1 MIWQK
6 RVDSATRDKSNRQDE
21 RGSMK
26 VSQARVPAKKPKLG
40 QHFLKDAAASIR
52 IVESLG
58 DLLQSTVLEIGPGRG
73 ALTSLLARRARRVI
87 AVEKDRVLAAQ
98 LRMHFS
104 LSSNVEIIEG
114 DILAI
119 DLDSLFGPKPG
130 STRPG
135 MDMAPQKVR
144 VVGNL
149 PYFIT
154 SDILLR
160 LFEYRKY
167 FELLILMVQ
176 KEVADRLPA
185 KPGTSEYGLLSATAQ
200 LYTNV
205 EKLFTLPPGAFAP
218 PPKVYSTVI
227 RMQPSGRLGE
237 LQVDE
242 KDFID
247 FLKLSFAQKRKT
259 LWNNL
264 KAHYPSEGF
273 DRVMAKTKLKPS
285 ARAEELSLEG
295 AAKVFR
301 ELTVATSQQ
310 T

>member
-1 MIWQK
+1 
-6 RVDSATRDKSNRQDE
+6 
-21 RGSMK
+21 MK
-26 VSQARVPAKKPKLG
+26 VSRARVPRKKPKLG
-40 QHFLKDAAASIR
+40 QHFLNDTAAAIR
-52 IVESLG
+52 IVEWLG
-58 DLLQSTVLEIGPGRG
+58 DSLQSTVLEIGPGRG
-73 ALTSLLARRARRVI
+73 ALTSLLVRRVRRVI

-104 LSSNVEIIEG
+104 LVSNIEIIEG

-135 MDMAPQKVR
+135 MQIEPQKVR
-144 VVGNL
+144 VIGNL

-167 FELLILMVQ
+167 FERMVLVVQ
-176 KEVADRLPA
+176 EEVADRLSA

-200 LYTNV
+200 LYARV
-205 EKLFTLPPGAFAP
+205 EKLLTLPPAVFSP
-218 PPKVYSTVI
+218 PPKVHSSVV
-227 RMQPSGRLGE
+227 RLQPSPRLDK

-242 KDFID
+242 DGFMN
-247 FLKLSFAQKRKT
+247 FLKLSFSQKRKT

-264 KAHYPSEGF
+264 KVRYPSQDL
-273 DRVMAKTKLKPS
+273 DRALARAKVKPS
-285 ARAEELSLEG
+285 IRAEALSLE
-295 AAKVFR
+295 ASANIFR
-301 ELTVATSQQ
+301 ELTSGNSHPA
-310 T
+310 

>member
-1 MIWQK
+1 
-6 RVDSATRDKSNRQDE
+6 
-21 RGSMK
+21 MK
-26 VSQARVPAKKPKLG
+26 VSRARVPAKRPKLG
-40 QHFLKDAAASIR
+40 QHFLTDSGAAVR
-52 IVESLG
+52 TVESLG

-104 LSSNVEIIEG
+104 LSTNVEIIEG
-114 DILAI
+114 DILDI

-135 MDMAPQKVR
+135 MELEPQKVR
-144 VVGNL
+144 VLGNL

-167 FELLILMVQ
+167 FELLVLMVQ
-176 KEVADRLPA
+176 KEVADRITA

-200 LYTNV
+200 LYTKV
-205 EKLFTLPPGAFAP
+205 EPLFTLPPRAFSP

-227 RMQPSGRLGE
+227 RLEPSGRL
-237 LQVDE
+237 E
-242 KDFID
+242 KLKVNETGFID

-264 KAHYPSEGF
+264 KVRYEADSLE
-273 DRVMAKTKLKPS
+273 RALAKAKIKPTV
-285 ARAEELSLEG
+285 RAEALSLE
-295 AAKVFR
+295 ASADIFR
-301 ELTVATSQQ
+301 ELVSGNSH
-310 T
+310 